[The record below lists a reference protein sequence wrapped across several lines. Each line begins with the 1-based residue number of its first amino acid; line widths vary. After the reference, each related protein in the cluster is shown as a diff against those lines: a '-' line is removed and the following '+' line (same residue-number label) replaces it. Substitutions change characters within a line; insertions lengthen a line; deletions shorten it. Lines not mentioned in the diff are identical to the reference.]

1 MYTQLLLASWPI
13 LIIIVLAIL
22 STMALIKRDDLSRFQ
37 LWSMFLL
44 SWFIPLIG
52 PLVALITLSFVVPRS
67 DGGQ

>member
-1 MYTQLLLASWPI
+1 MYTQLLLASWPL

-22 STMALIKRDDLSRFQ
+22 STMALIKRDDLSSFQ

>member
-1 MYTQLLLASWPI
+1 MYTQLFLASWPL

-22 STMALIKRDDLSRFQ
+22 STMALIKRDDLSSFQ